1 MNLRSMTR
9 WVSDRIPQ
17 RGTEALRDVAHGWG
31 RLTSGARLQPSV
43 IVVGA
48 QRAGTTTLYRVLSE
62 HPDLVRP
69 TFSKGIF
76 YFDVN
81 YAKGPRWY
89 RGHFPVAALARRRVR
104 SGNPVAFESSGYYSF
119 HPLAA
124 ERIGRDLPG
133 VKLVLVVRDPVERAY
148 SAYKHELAR
157 GFETET
163 FERALELEPDRLAG
177 EVERM
182 VADPSY
188 ISFDHRHHAY
198 VTRGEYAAQV
208 ERLQAAVGADS
219 VYVMD
224 ADDFFADPGTEVAA
238 LFDWLGLTPWTPSKV
253 EQWNAR
259 PGDGLTPELRAR
271 LREHYEPHDA
281 RLAELTGRV
290 PSWRR

>member
-1 MNLRSMTR
+1 MNLRSLTR
-9 WVSDRIPQ
+9 WVSDHVP
-17 RGTEALRDVAHGWG
+17 RGVLEALRDLAHRWG
-31 RLTSGARLQPSV
+31 RLTAGLRLEPKV

-48 QRAGTTTLYRVLSE
+48 QRCGTTTLYRVLSE
-62 HPDLVRP
+62 HPDIVRP

-81 YAKGPRWY
+81 YGRGATWY
-89 RGHFPVAALARRRVR
+89 RGHFPLAWPARRRVP
-104 SGNPVAFESSGYYSF
+104 SGEPVAFESSGYYSF

-133 VKLVLVVRDPVERAY
+133 VKLVLMVRDPVERAH

-163 FERALELEPDRLAG
+163 FERALELEPERLAG
-177 EVERM
+177 EVARM
-182 VADPSY
+182 EADPSY
-188 ISFDHRHHAY
+188 ESFDHRHHAY
-198 VTRGEYAAQV
+198 VTRGQYAEQV

-224 ADDFFADPGTEVAA
+224 ADDFFAEPEREVAA

-259 PGDGLTPELRAR
+259 PGTALTPELRER
-271 LREHYEPHDA
+271 LRAAYEPHDA
-281 RLAELTGRV
+281 RLAELTGRT